1 MMKREVINS
10 GTLEISVGKMSLEP
24 KAGVFEY
31 KNTDSTSDLNSS
43 KNFPVLYP
51 YIWQEEE
58 LPASIH
64 QWLVAYISKIK
75 VLGG

>member
-10 GTLEISVGKMSLEP
+10 GTLEISVGKMSLES

-43 KNFPVLYP
+43 KNFTVL
-51 YIWQEEE
+51 
-58 LPASIH
+58 
-64 QWLVAYISKIK
+64 
-75 VLGG
+75 